1 MLRYKNSLLE
11 RILLEKGSLP
21 SLRVVLS
28 VAYNATG
35 IDVQA
40 ELKSKTEGSHV
51 MPHPPHQGGLPQPS
65 PVQKALLNRHNH
77 STGRRS
83 TSGSGS
89 QALRP
94 RSSQTSSTMSPRLQP
109 TRPSQNLSPTS
120 TKAPIGLGKGGIM
133 SPSVDLKAQ
142 QQQQP
147 PPPHEPHAYSQ
158 QAPSRMS
165 IPATRPTIQTM
176 TPSTA
181 DGSRSSE
188 MGSAAGTAHSN
199 FYPSPF
205 QAHIEQLGKLSRPL
219 LSVFLYRAMFVLD

>member
-1 MLRYKNSLLE
+1 M
-11 RILLEKGSLP
+11 
-21 SLRVVLS
+21 
-28 VAYNATG
+28 
-35 IDVQA
+35 Q
-40 ELKSKTEGSHV
+40 
-51 MPHPPHQGGLPQPS
+51 HPPHQGIPPN
-65 PVQKALLNRHNH
+65 PVQRALMNRQNQV
-77 STGRRS
+77 RRS

-94 RSSQTSSTMSPRLQP
+94 RSSQASSNHSPQLQP
-109 TRPSQNLSPTS
+109 TPPLQNISPTS
-120 TKAPIGLGKGGIM
+120 IKAPMSLGKGGIM

-147 PPPHEPHAYSQ
+147 PPPHESHPYPHPQ
-158 QAPSRMS
+158 QPPSRLS
-165 IPATRPTIQTM
+165 IPATRPSLQTM
-176 TPSTA
+176 TPSTG

-188 MGSAAGTAHSN
+188 MGSATGTSHPN

>member
-1 MLRYKNSLLE
+1 M
-11 RILLEKGSLP
+11 
-21 SLRVVLS
+21 
-28 VAYNATG
+28 AYNATG

-40 ELKSKTEGSHV
+40 ELKSKTEGFHV
-51 MPHPPHQGGLPQPS
+51 VPHPPTQGGLPQPS
-65 PVQKALLNRHNH
+65 PVQRALLNRHNH

-109 TRPSQNLSPTS
+109 TTPSQNLSPTS
-120 TKAPIGLGKGGIM
+120 TKAPIGLGKGGII

-147 PPPHEPHAYSQ
+147 QPPHEPHAYSQ
-158 QAPSRMS
+158 QAPSRLS
-165 IPATRPTIQTM
+165 IPATRPTMQTM

>member
-11 RILLEKGSLP
+11 RILLEKGRPCWEDEHWLCATD
-21 SLRVVLS
+21 S
-28 VAYNATG
+28 VTG

-51 MPHPPHQGGLPQPS
+51 LPHASLPAGAPQPS
-65 PVQKALLNRHNH
+65 PVQRALMNRH
-77 STGRRS
+77 SQARRS

-89 QALRP
+89 ALRP
-94 RSSQTSSTMSPRLQP
+94 RSSQTSSNHSPRLQP
-109 TRPSQNLSPTS
+109 APASQTISPITTIS
-120 TKAPIGLGKGGIM
+120 PIGMPKGGMI
-133 SPSVDLKAQ
+133 SPNVDLKAQ

-147 PPPHEPHAYSQ
+147 QPPPERSYVQ
-158 QAPSRMS
+158 QAPSRLS
-165 IPATRPTIQTM
+165 IPIAGQSSMQIT

-188 MGSAAGTAHSN
+188 ISSTATTHTS

-205 QAHIEQLGKLSRPL
+205 QVHIEQLGKLSRPL
-219 LSVFLYRAMFVLD
+219 LSMRVL

>member
-1 MLRYKNSLLE
+1 MM
-11 RILLEKGSLP
+11 
-21 SLRVVLS
+21 
-28 VAYNATG
+28 
-35 IDVQA
+35 Q
-40 ELKSKTEGSHV
+40 
-51 MPHPPHQGGLPQPS
+51 HPPHQGIPPN
-65 PVQKALLNRHNH
+65 PVQRALINRQNQV
-77 STGRRS
+77 RRS

-94 RSSQTSSTMSPRLQP
+94 RSSQASSNHSPQLQP
-109 TRPSQNLSPTS
+109 TPPSQNISPTS
-120 TKAPIGLGKGGIM
+120 MKAPLNLGKGGIM

-147 PPPHEPHAYSQ
+147 PPPHESHPYPHPQ
-158 QAPSRMS
+158 QPPSRLS
-165 IPATRPTIQTM
+165 IPATRPSLQTM
-176 TPSTA
+176 TPSTG

-188 MGSAAGTAHSN
+188 MGSAPGTSHPN